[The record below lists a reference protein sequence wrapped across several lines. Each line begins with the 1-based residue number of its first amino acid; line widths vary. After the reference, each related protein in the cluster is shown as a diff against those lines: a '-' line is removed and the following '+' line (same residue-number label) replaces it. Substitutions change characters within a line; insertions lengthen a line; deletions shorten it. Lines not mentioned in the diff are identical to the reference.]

1 MKSMDVPNSVKLMAT
16 APFVAIAAR
25 VLTDAVSGTA
35 RRRKGGGGGGGGGEE
50 EEERETLT

>member
-35 RRRKGGGGGGGGGEE
+35 RRRGGEAEAEEGGGGGKGC
-50 EEERETLT
+50 TLT